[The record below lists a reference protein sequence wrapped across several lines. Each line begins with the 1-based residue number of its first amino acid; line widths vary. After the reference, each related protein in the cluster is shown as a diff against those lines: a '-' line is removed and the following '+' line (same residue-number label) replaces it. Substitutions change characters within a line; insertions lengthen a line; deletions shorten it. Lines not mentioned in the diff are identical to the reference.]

1 MLSPTIHSNA
11 VDMKPLRILPALLLA
26 IAAPALTSA
35 QDHVHQAAPARGAN
49 AAPDPAVA
57 QRRLTVP
64 YVVRAPRID
73 GRLDGGEW
81 EGAERLTDFVQR
93 DPAEGAPATE
103 RTEVLVARDATTLY
117 IAFIAWDRDL
127 AQVRAVHTARDQLA
141 AASDLV
147 GVWVDPLRTGTR
159 AFGFQFNPL
168 GVQYDGVW
176 SRSWD
181 TSWDGVLRSRG
192 ELHGDRYVVEV
203 AIPIGTL
210 IAGDAPDTW
219 DVNFS
224 RIIGRRSEE
233 SWWAPMP
240 RARRTAMLA
249 DFGELDGMATHSAG
263 ARLEAIPTLVGASS
277 RAARGVPAEFS
288 QEAGLTARLPLG
300 GSARLDATV
309 NPDFSFVEGDDA
321 QIAANERW
329 ALFYPEKRPFF
340 LEGADQFG
348 TPAANFIAGPLQLVH
363 TRTIARPRAGVRL
376 TAAPRGA
383 FIGAAFTAQDRF
395 DGTPDGSSAIVR
407 LLRQQRNSS
416 QAGLTLTHRERPD
429 GRRNSVA
436 ATDAQWRLGRYVT
449 TTAQVAVSRTLDN
462 TGVGIGAGTSAA
474 ATAAYVDVARNNGN
488 GFQELA
494 LRRIPAAFATDIGFV
509 PRTDLSQAVVHLGHY
524 WRPTRGAAQWINPML
539 QVVGSLDD
547 AGAFADLEWLPHVEL
562 QFARETNAWVAY
574 RVRSERFRD
583 RIHAMQRV
591 EARVRSKPRAWLDVG
606 AGVRAG
612 TRLRYDGDLAVED
625 RSAVVPYT
633 EWHGSSDVRLGRSGS
648 LSAAVVHQSLGA
660 LSGLGSQSLWLV
672 RTRAAWQFDNVNAI
686 RLLVQHDP
694 DRRRWAQSLVLAH
707 ERDYG
712 TQYHLGVQRG
722 WDAAAVASGS
732 GELRVFVRASHRLVV
747 R

>member
-1 MLSPTIHSNA
+1 MLVNVFKDPIQSKVVNMRS
-11 VDMKPLRILPALLLA
+11 LLLHCA
-26 IAAPALTSA
+26 LVLALAAPRLGAA
-35 QDHVHQAAPARGAN
+35 QAHVHQATPPRQA
-49 AAPDPAVA
+49 DPSAEHVA
-57 QRRLTVP
+57 EQRQF
-64 YVVRAPRID
+64 RAPVVLRAPSID
-73 GRLDGGEW
+73 GRLDDGEW
-81 EGAERLTDFVQR
+81 DGAARLTGFVQR
-93 DPAEGAPATE
+93 DPVEGAPATE
-103 RTEVLVARDATTLY
+103 RTEVLVARDATSLY
-117 IAFIAWDRDL
+117 VAFIAWDRDL

-176 SRSWD
+176 SRTWD
-181 TSWDGVLRSRG
+181 TSWDGVLQSRG
-192 ELHGDRYVVEV
+192 ALRGDHYVVEV
-203 AIPIGTL
+203 AIPIGTMV
-210 IAGDAPDTW
+210 AGDAPDVW

-224 RIIGRRSEE
+224 RVIGRRSEE

-240 RARRTAMLA
+240 RARRTVMLA
-249 DFGELDGMATHSAG
+249 DFGELRGMAARDAG
-263 ARLEAIPTLVGASS
+263 ARLEAIPTLLGASS
-277 RAARGVPAEFS
+277 RTARGASSEIAE
-288 QEAGLTARLPLG
+288 EAGLTLRLPLG

-321 QIAANERW
+321 QIATNERW

-348 TPAANFIAGPLQLVH
+348 TPGANFIADPLRLVH
-363 TRTIARPRAGVRL
+363 TRTIARPRAGLRL
-376 TAAPRGA
+376 TAASRGA
-383 FIGAAFTAQDRF
+383 FLGAAVTAQDRF

-407 LLRQQRNSS
+407 VLRQQRNSS
-416 QAGLTLTHRERPD
+416 QAGLTVTHRERPD

-449 TTAQVAVSRTLDN
+449 TTAQVAASRTLDSA
-462 TGVGIGAGTSAA
+462 GAAS
-474 ATAAYVDVARNNGN
+474 ATAMYVDVARNDGN

-494 LRRIPAAFATDIGFV
+494 LRRIPAAFATDVGFV
-509 PRTDLSQAVVHLGHY
+509 PRTDLTQAVVHLGQY
-524 WRPTRGAAQWINPML
+524 WRPARGAAQWVNPML

-547 AGAFADLEWLPHVEL
+547 AGTFADLEWLPHVEL

-574 RVRSERFRD
+574 RVRSERFRG
-583 RIHAMQRV
+583 RIHAMERA
-591 EARVRSKPRAWLDVG
+591 ELRVRSKPRVWLDVG

-612 TRLRYDGDLAVED
+612 TRLRYDGDLAVDD
-625 RSAVVPYT
+625 RSAVVRYT

-660 LSGLGSQSLWLV
+660 LAGLDAQSLWLV
-672 RTRAAWQFDNVNAI
+672 RTRATWQYDNVNAI

-712 TQYHLGVQRG
+712 TQYHVGVQRG
-722 WDAAAVASGS
+722 WDAESVASGG
-732 GELRVFVRASHRLVV
+732 GELRVFVRASQRLGL